1 MKKKLAA
8 ALLAALL
15 LCTMLLTACG
25 APDFDFSK
33 DNILNHLDVSK
44 LAYSGLELKF
54 TETALPTEKDVADHI
69 DSILKSNATAVDG
82 KKDIK
87 NEPIEANDKVK
98 GYYIATNKAGDTI
111 AKFTNV
117 NKDIFN
123 FTSKILTSSKQAEFS
138 MNSQTDAVWKLVA
151 DQLLGKTPETYAFEL
166 KTADY
171 TVAKNDAG
179 KYTDIIFVQSL
190 RTENKGAD
198 NQLIGKTENLMFDLA
213 TLERGDSTV
222 GDIILDVLEGLEGD
236 TVAAVGKAFTA
247 DRKEENKDTKQEVTA
262 TYSIEIRGAVKRTA
276 LDFQITVPED
286 YSDETLAGEVLN
298 FEFYPL
304 STTHYTVPTL
314 SAKFIKDTLHFE
326 TEKTDEAE
334 IIAEYKASV
343 MEDKT
348 EEAEKANIKAKYEAL
363 NIAIYESVSVK
374 NYPQD
379 YINAWKDEAYNNTG
393 ANYNYYLNMYAAL
406 GMQEYFL
413 KTNPNAETFIMNQYG
428 AENEAQLDEK
438 LEKLAKE
445 NFTEKLVF
453 YYIVAVEGYSM
464 TDEEYKTAIEERVKE
479 LEADRYEEARLA
491 MEAARDKATTQAE
504 KTEITIEDYY
514 TEMTVQDYYD
524 SYGEDA
530 MRASVLW
537 DYVFEK
543 LAAKN
548 TFEAK
553 EEDAED

>member
-15 LCTMLLTACG
+15 LCATLLTACG
-25 APDFDFSK
+25 APEFVFSK
-33 DNILNHLDVSK
+33 ENILNHLDVSK
-44 LAYSGLELKF
+44 LAYSGLELKYK
-54 TETALPTEKDVADHI
+54 ETALPTDEDVEKHI
-69 DSILKSNATAVDG
+69 DELLKANATAVDG

-98 GYYIATNKAGDTI
+98 CYYIATNAKGDVVT
-111 AKFTNV
+111 KFTNV
-117 NKDIFN
+117 NKDMFN
-123 FTSKILTSSKQAEFS
+123 FTSKILTSSKVNEFAVNNQS
-138 MNSQTDAVWKLVA
+138 DAIWKLVA
-151 DQLLGKTPETYAFEL
+151 DKLLGVTPEEYSFEL

-171 TVAKNDAG
+171 TVAANDAG
-179 KYTDIIFVQSL
+179 KYTDIIFVQYV
-190 RTENKGAD
+190 RTENAGAD
-198 NQLIGKTENLMFDLA
+198 DQVKGSTQNVMIDLS

-222 GDIILDVLEGLEGD
+222 GDMILDVLEGKEGE
-236 TVAAVGKAFTA
+236 TVAAVGKAFTI
-247 DRKEENKDTKQEVTA
+247 KVTEENKDTKQEVEA
-262 TYSIEIRGAVKRTA
+262 SYSIEIRGAVKRTA
-276 LDFQITVPED
+276 FDFEITVPED
-286 YSDETLAGEVLN
+286 YSDETLAGEVLK

-314 SAKFIKDTLHFE
+314 TAKFIKDTVHFK

-343 MEDKT
+343 MEDKK
-348 EEAEKANIKAKYEAL
+348 EAAETANTKAKYEAL
-363 NIAIYESVSVK
+363 NIAIYESVSMK

-379 YINAWKDEAYNNTG
+379 YINAWKKEAYDNTG
-393 ANYNYYLNMYAAL
+393 ANYTYMLNMYAAL

-413 KTNPNAETFIMNQYG
+413 KTNPTAEAYIMNQYG
-428 AENEAQLDEK
+428 AENEAELDAE

-445 NFTEKLVF
+445 ALTEKMAF

-464 TDEEYKTAIEERVKE
+464 TDEEYDNEIKARVEK
-479 LEADRYEEARLA
+479 LEADRYESARLQ

-504 KTEITIEDYY
+504 KNEITIADYY
-514 TEMTVQDYYD
+514 SEMTVQDYYD
-524 SYGEDA
+524 SYGKDA

-537 DYVFEK
+537 DYVFEQ

-548 TFEAK
+548 TFVV
-553 EEDAED
+553 DAEEEN